1 MADEEGL
8 IKSELEEGLEQEYSV
23 ALKKVRSKN
32 LKKLIK
38 LDFLEK
44 ERIAAHIKSL
54 YNEEKAKHTEK
65 CNKIDEYDDVYRMKP
80 KPQQNDDGDS
90 PTYRSPLT
98 TVTLEVVH
106 ANVMNVF
113 FTPSKI
119 LRVLPTEEGDIPK
132 IEKLDLFGNWSI
144 QNELEIFENCD
155 RMFHASEKGG
165 ESPYIVYWTK
175 EYGTEIQKETIP
187 NPLNP
192 SESMTDED
200 GEVMVQEREVTKLLY
215 NGPKLEV
222 FSRKDYIYP
231 SSATAD
237 GKPDWE
243 MRIIRRNADKVK
255 RSEDEGRYYS
265 DTFDSIGGWGDSG
278 GEDNLAKDKEG
289 NEIPLGK
296 TEKLFTEFY
305 GTLRIKQITKD
316 ENDEESYEE
325 LEEEF
330 IAVIELVSETLCSL
344 KKNKFPLKERP
355 IGMDVFIPDDEG
367 RREGTGIVEFMAGTQ
382 NCYDTLYN
390 QYVYG
395 ITQSNNP
402 FGFFAPTGNMRD
414 EPIKVKA
421 GYLFPSSDPNSVNMV
436 KIAPPD
442 RSMLELMEIVNSQ
455 AQVLFGVSDYSAGV
469 ESKIDPSAPARKAEL
484 VVQQGNTRMNL
495 IIRRKNRTLKDIFR
509 RWYLLYKENMPKNK
523 FVRIA
528 GEGKE
533 NPFKFES
540 ISMSDFALN
549 SIPDF
554 ELTGNVLNSNKTLEA
569 QKAFSIYDKLSQNF
583 FFMPQTAQGMQ
594 ALRSLTGWL
603 IDKMD
608 EIGLAN
614 FLPPSQGVMI
624 HTPEEENALMI
635 QGDIIEPSQGEDHIY
650 HLRIHSPL
658 LQDISL
664 PPEVINMVK
673 EHIQKTVDLLK
684 QMTAMQAIGGGMNAR
699 PAGLPGMPGGDV
711 RSPGVGV
718 FQAGA
723 GAGV

>member
-1 MADEEGL
+1 MPDEENL
-8 IKSELEEGLEQEYSV
+8 IQTELEQGMEQEYSV
-23 ALKKVRSKN
+23 SMKKVRTKN

-54 YNEEKAKHTEK
+54 YDEEKAKHFEK
-65 CNKIDEYDDVYRMKP
+65 CNKIDEADDVYRMRP
-80 KPQQNDDGDS
+80 KSLQNDDGDS

-106 ANVMNVF
+106 ANIMNVF
-113 FTPSKI
+113 FTPAKI
-119 LRVLPTEEGDIPK
+119 MRALPTEEGDISK

-165 ESPYIVYWTK
+165 ESPYIVHWVK
-175 EYGTEIQKETIP
+175 EYGTEIKKEIIP

-192 SESMTDED
+192 SEPLLDED
-200 GEVMVQEREVTKLLY
+200 GEVMVQEREERKLLY
-215 NGPKLEV
+215 DGPKLEV
-222 FSRKDYIYP
+222 FSRKDYILP
-231 SSATAD
+231 SSATMD
-237 GKPDWE
+237 TKPDWE
-243 MRIIRRNADKVK
+243 MRIVRRNADKVK
-255 RSEDEGRYYS
+255 RSEEEGRY
-265 DTFDSIGGWGDSG
+265 FQNVFESIGGWGGSSEVG
-278 GEDNLAKDKEG
+278 GEENQKKDKDG

-296 TEKLFTEFY
+296 TEKLFIEFY
-305 GTLRIKQITKD
+305 GSLRIKQITKD

-330 IAVIELVSETLCSL
+330 IGLVELVSETLCFL

-367 RREGTGIVEFMAGTQ
+367 RREGTGIVEFMSGVQ

-390 QYVYG
+390 QYIFG

-414 EPIKVKA
+414 EPLKIKA
-421 GYLFPSSDPNSVNMV
+421 GFLFPSSDPNSVNMV

-442 RSMLELMEIVNSQ
+442 RSMLEIMEIVNAQ

-495 IIRRKNRTLKDIFR
+495 IVRRKNRTLKDIFR

-528 GEGKE
+528 GESKE
-533 NPFKFES
+533 NPFRFES
-540 ISMSDFALN
+540 ISMTDFALN

-554 ELTGNVLNSNKTLEA
+554 ELTGNILNSNKTLEA
-569 QKAFSIYDKLSQNF
+569 QKAFAIYDKLSQNF
-583 FFMPQTAQGMQ
+583 FFLPQTVQGMQ

-608 EIGLAN
+608 EIGLSN
-614 FLPPSQGVMI
+614 FLPSVQGVSI
-624 HTPEEENALMI
+624 HTPEEENALFI
-635 QGDIIEPSQGEDHIY
+635 QGDLIEPEQGEDHIY
-650 HLRIHSPL
+650 HLRIHSPM
-658 LQDISL
+658 LQDMSL
-664 PPEVINMVK
+664 LPEIIDAVK
-673 EHIQKTVDLLK
+673 EHIQKTIDLLK
-684 QMTAMQAIGGGMNAR
+684 QMSAMQAMGGGMNAQ
-699 PAGLPGMPGGDV
+699 PAGLPGMPGGAV
-711 RSPGVGV
+711 QPQRVGV
-718 FQAGA
+718 S
-723 GAGV
+723 